1 MKKFKSHSGIVAPID
16 IPNVDT
22 DAIIPKQFLKSIYRT
37 GFGDYLFDEWRYLDQ
52 GEPGMDCQKRPL
64 NQDFVLNQKRYK
76 NATIL
81 LARENFGCGSS
92 REHAPWALDQ
102 YGFKVLIS
110 SSFADIFYNNC
121 FKNGM
126 LPIVL
131 NKKLIDDLFKNVF
144 QNIGFRLEVDLRSQK
159 IYTPDKISIDFEI
172 DDSLK
177 TNLLSGLDEIG
188 QTLKMVDQI
197 KSFEKNRMKNNPWLF
212 NRPKLK
218 K

>member
-1 MKKFKSHSGIVAPID
+1 MKKFESHSGIVAPID

-52 GEPGMDCQKRPL
+52 GEPGLDCQKRPL

>member
-1 MKKFKSHSGIVAPID
+1 MKKFESHSGIVAPID

>member
-1 MKKFKSHSGIVAPID
+1 MKKFESHSGIVAPID

-52 GEPGMDCQKRPL
+52 GEPGVDCQKRPL

-131 NKKLIDDLFKNVF
+131 NKKLIDDLF

>member
-1 MKKFKSHSGIVAPID
+1 MKKFESHSGIVAPID

-159 IYTPDKISIDFEI
+159 IYTPDKNSIDFEI

-197 KSFEKNRMKNNPWLF
+197 KSFEKDRIKNNPWLF

>member
-1 MKKFKSHSGIVAPID
+1 MKKFESHSGIVAPID

-131 NKKLIDDLFKNVF
+131 NKKLIDGLFKNVF
-144 QNIGFRLEVDLRSQK
+144 QNIGFRLEVDLRTQK
-159 IYTPDKISIDFEI
+159 IYTPDKNSIDFKI

>member
-52 GEPGMDCQKRPL
+52 GEPGMDCRKRPL

-144 QNIGFRLEVDLRSQK
+144 QNIGFRLEVDLQSQK

>member
-1 MKKFKSHSGIVAPID
+1 MKKFESHSGIVAPID

-52 GEPGMDCQKRPL
+52 GEPGMDCRKRPL

>member
-1 MKKFKSHSGIVAPID
+1 MKKFESHSGIVAPID

-52 GEPGMDCQKRPL
+52 GEPGVDCQKRPL

>member
-1 MKKFKSHSGIVAPID
+1 
-16 IPNVDT
+16 
-22 DAIIPKQFLKSIYRT
+22 
-37 GFGDYLFDEWRYLDQ
+37 
-52 GEPGMDCQKRPL
+52 
-64 NQDFVLNQKRYK
+64 
-76 NATIL
+76 
-81 LARENFGCGSS
+81 
-92 REHAPWALDQ
+92 
-102 YGFKVLIS
+102 
-110 SSFADIFYNNC
+110 
-121 FKNGM
+121 M

>member
-1 MKKFKSHSGIVAPID
+1 MKKFESHSGIVAPID

-131 NKKLIDDLFKNVF
+131 NKKLIDDLFKSVF

-159 IYTPDKISIDFEI
+159 IYTPDKNSIDFEI

>member
-1 MKKFKSHSGIVAPID
+1 MEKFISHSGIVAPID

-52 GEPGMDCQKRPL
+52 GQPGMDCKNRPL
-64 NQDFVLNQKRYK
+64 NEDFVLNQKRYK
-76 NATIL
+76 KSTIL
-81 LARENFGCGSS
+81 LTRENFGCGSS
-92 REHAPWALDQ
+92 REHAPWALNQ
-102 YGFKVLIS
+102 YGFRVLIS

-121 FKNGM
+121 FKNAM

-131 NKKLIDDLFKNVF
+131 KNKIIDNLFKLVSENQGFSLDVNLSDQIILLPNKKSIEFDIDA
-144 QNIGFRLEVDLRSQK
+144 
-159 IYTPDKISIDFEI
+159 
-172 DDSLK
+172 SLK
-177 TNLLSGLDEIG
+177 SNLLEGLDEIG
-188 QTLKMVDQI
+188 TTLKIFDKI
-197 KSFEKNRMKNNPWLF
+197 KTYEVNRMKNSPWLF

>member
-1 MKKFKSHSGIVAPID
+1 MEKFISHSGIVAPID

-52 GEPGMDCQKRPL
+52 GQPGMDCKNRPL
-64 NQDFVLNQKRYK
+64 NEDFVLNQERYK
-76 NATIL
+76 KSTIL
-81 LARENFGCGSS
+81 LTRENFGCGSS
-92 REHAPWALDQ
+92 REHAPWALNQ
-102 YGFKVLIS
+102 YGFRVLIS

-121 FKNGM
+121 FKNAM

-131 NKKLIDDLFKNVF
+131 KNKIIDNLFKLVSENQGFSLDVNLSNQIILLPNKKSIEFDIDA
-144 QNIGFRLEVDLRSQK
+144 
-159 IYTPDKISIDFEI
+159 
-172 DDSLK
+172 SLK
-177 TNLLSGLDEIG
+177 SNLLEGLDEIG
-188 QTLKMVDQI
+188 TTLKIFNKI
-197 KSFEKNRMKNNPWLF
+197 KTYETNRMKNSPWLF

>member
-1 MKKFKSHSGIVAPID
+1 MKKFESHSGIVAPID

-126 LPIVL
+126 LPIIL

-144 QNIGFRLEVDLRSQK
+144 QNIGFKLEVDLRSQK
-159 IYTPDKISIDFEI
+159 IYTPDKNSIDFKI
-172 DDSLK
+172 DNSLK

-197 KSFEKNRMKNNPWLF
+197 KSFEKDRIKNNPWLF
-212 NRPKLK
+212 NRPKLRK
-218 K
+218 

>member
-1 MKKFKSHSGIVAPID
+1 MKKFESHSGIVAPID

-131 NKKLIDDLFKNVF
+131 NKKLIDGLFKNVF
-144 QNIGFRLEVDLRSQK
+144 QNIGFRLEVDLRTQK
-159 IYTPDKISIDFEI
+159 IYTPDKNSIDFKI

-197 KSFEKNRMKNNPWLF
+197 KSFEKNRIKNNPWLF

>member
-1 MKKFKSHSGIVAPID
+1 MKKFESHSGIVAPID

-22 DAIIPKQFLKSIYRT
+22 DAIIPKQFLKSIYRK

-144 QNIGFRLEVDLRSQK
+144 QNIGFRLEVDLRSQT
-159 IYTPDKISIDFEI
+159 IYTPDKNSIDFEI

>member
-1 MKKFKSHSGIVAPID
+1 MKKFESHSGIVAPID

-131 NKKLIDDLFKNVF
+131 NKKLIDGLFKNVF
-144 QNIGFRLEVDLRSQK
+144 QNIGFRLEVDLRTQK
-159 IYTPDKISIDFEI
+159 IYTPDKNSIDFKL

>member
-52 GEPGMDCQKRPL
+52 GEPGMDCRKRPL

>member
-1 MKKFKSHSGIVAPID
+1 MKKFESHSGIVAPID

-52 GEPGMDCQKRPL
+52 GEPGLDCQKRPL

-110 SSFADIFYNNC
+110 SSFADIFYNNY